1 MTKNDKETSGRAG
14 KVATWILV
22 ILALVGVAALVL
34 KQDDCFPDP
43 EPEPVPCSGEHCPV
57 KGDATTGDVIVNPGS
72 TGTGGKETDAEP
84 AGSTGKIDAVPLK

>member
-1 MTKNDKETSGRAG
+1 MSQKDESKSDRGS
-14 KVATWILV
+14 KIVATVLV
-22 ILALVGVAALVL
+22 ILALIAVAVLVL

-57 KGDATTGDVIVNPGS
+57 KGEATAGAVIVNPGS